1 MEEDD
6 QSYTETE
13 TETTETEDEDELK
26 SNRLDQLIYKVFCS
40 NKRNVQVK
48 YTLLTDMKWFLPF
61 TWFVY
66 IHIHTY
72 THTYIHTLFFL
83 KRLFRTK
90 IKTTYNSINSIEI
103 TTNKQRSN

>member
-26 SNRLDQLIYKVFCS
+26 SNRLDQLIYKVFFS
-40 NKRNVQVK
+40 NKCNVQVK
-48 YTLLTDMKWFLPF
+48 YTWLTDMKWFLPF

-66 IHIHTY
+66 IHTY
-72 THTYIHTLFFL
+72 AYIHTLFFL

-90 IKTTYNSINSIEI
+90 IKTIYNSINSIEI